1 MPRRLSGAAGVGQ
14 GEVGLE
20 SLRGV
25 CSRLCCITGGIGV
38 QAQWGLCL
46 LHYIWGSHEGVSEGK
61 RKWILE
67 PLGRAA
73 KSPGSSVWSAH
84 MFMGWEWRKVQEVGG
99 WGEEEQRW
107 LNLTMS
113 LWALKRGCEERL
125 WQEVT
130 LEEATPSEKLG
141 VLLSRIPSVK
151 LRMIHQVSWF
161 PRNWNTVE
169 VTVSIKHTSVAVIRN
184 C

>member
-141 VLLSRIPSVK
+141 VLLSEQNSFSKTEDDSSGLLISQK
-151 LRMIHQVSWF
+151 LKYYWGDGINKTYFCGSH
-161 PRNWNTVE
+161 
-169 VTVSIKHTSVAVIRN
+169 
-184 C
+184 